1 MLLVSSVVTMKIQ
14 NHKVQG
20 ASWETDVFEMDV
32 MEQAEGVEAWV
43 GGN

>member
-1 MLLVSSVVTMKIQ
+1 MTVVTSAA
-14 NHKVQG
+14 HSHRHVQG

-32 MEQAEGVEAWV
+32 MEQVEEVEAWL